1 MTGEGDQP
9 RTLFTLEEANL
20 RLPLVTVI
28 VKDIVTLFTDLHD
41 RRERLNE
48 LRHRNNPSEHSE
60 YRDEVESMEQELET
74 DIGTLDAYVA
84 ELAELGV
91 ELKDPLSGLVDFR
104 TLVDGRE
111 AYLCWKLDEAEIL
124 WWHELDSGFSGRR
137 PVSELQETVSAS
149 STATGHDGHDGNDGN
164 DSVNEDDAT

>member
-9 RTLFTLEEANL
+9 RTLFSLEEANL
-20 RLPLVTVI
+20 RLPLVTAI

-48 LRHRNNPSEHSE
+48 LRQRNNPSARSE
-60 YRDEVESMEQELET
+60 YRDEVEAMEQELES
-74 DIGTLDAYVA
+74 DIETLDAYVA

-91 ELKDPLSGLVDFR
+91 ELKDPLTGLVDFR

-111 AYLCWKLDEAEIL
+111 AYLCWKLDEEEIL

-149 STATGHDGHDGNDGN
+149 STATGNDGH
-164 DSVNEDDAT
+164 DSVNEDDAD